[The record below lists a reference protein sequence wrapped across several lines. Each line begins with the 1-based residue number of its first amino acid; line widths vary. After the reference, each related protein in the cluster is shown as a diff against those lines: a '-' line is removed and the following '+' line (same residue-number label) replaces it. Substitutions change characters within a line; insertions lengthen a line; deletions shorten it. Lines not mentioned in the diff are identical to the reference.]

1 MRQATGGTTHAC
13 CGIGGG
19 VGVGVSF
26 GVGIRVNN
34 IVVFHFID
42 CRKGLLHLLYEF
54 IKFGKMGVYADGI
67 CRKFGLE
74 CHTPCLKFG
83 ALNTCV
89 FCLVQQAAWVW
100 LGHGFCFHVGTTE
113 KIGSVV

>member
-1 MRQATGGTTHAC
+1 
-13 CGIGGG
+13 
-19 VGVGVSF
+19 
-26 GVGIRVNN
+26 
-34 IVVFHFID
+34 
-42 CRKGLLHLLYEF
+42 
-54 IKFGKMGVYADGI
+54 
-67 CRKFGLE
+67 
-74 CHTPCLKFG
+74 LKFG